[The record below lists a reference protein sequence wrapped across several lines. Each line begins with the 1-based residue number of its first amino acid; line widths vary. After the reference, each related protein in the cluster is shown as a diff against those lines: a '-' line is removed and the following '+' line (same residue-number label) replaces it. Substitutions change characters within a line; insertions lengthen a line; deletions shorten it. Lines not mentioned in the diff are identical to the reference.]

1 MSLCPVEGRVA
12 RARVV
17 DRRGS
22 AAATAVD
29 DYDVRGAGV
38 ANPLFEIAEKES
50 FGAAHADTPRTIIGT
65 ARTANSFDLLI
76 FFMLFSPYLSDT

>member
-1 MSLCPVEGRVA
+1 M
-12 RARVV
+12 
-17 DRRGS
+17 
-22 AAATAVD
+22 
-29 DYDVRGAGV
+29 
-38 ANPLFEIAEKES
+38 AEKES

>member
-1 MSLCPVEGRVA
+1 LIAEDPPPPPPSTIT
-12 RARVV
+12 
-17 DRRGS
+17 
-22 AAATAVD
+22 TA
-29 DYDVRGAGV
+29 GPV